1 MDFIEFVTLRNFI
14 TLTE

>member
-1 MDFIEFVTLRNFI
+1 MYFIEFVTLRNFI